1 MVEGTRSFL
10 QKMLAERYQL
20 LLRRLSRHLGSEA
33 LAGEALHETYIRLG
47 HGGEL
52 GEITNAESYL
62 FRAAVNNAH
71 NIRLSERRSSTTLEM
86 DAALEVPD
94 ETPSPD
100 RALQANEQLAIVIAA
115 LNELPERQKAAFLES
130 YIGST
135 PTEALAGRY
144 NVAVRTIQADI
155 RAAVIHCA
163 KRLGRKEILANDR
176 VRLSKK

>member
-1 MVEGTRSFL
+1 MVEGTRSLL

-52 GEITNAESYL
+52 GEVTNAESYL
-62 FRAAVNNAH
+62 FRAAVNTAH
-71 NIRLSERRSSTTLEM
+71 NIRLSERRSRTALEM
-86 DAALEVPD
+86 DAALDVPD

-100 RALQANEQLAIVIAA
+100 RALQANEQLAVVIAA

-135 PTEALAGRY
+135 PTEALAERY

-155 RAAVIHCA
+155 RGAVIHCA